1 MIVEQHGGQITV
13 ESAVGKG
20 TTVVVRLPGPYE

>member
-13 ESAVGKG
+13 ESAVGTG
-20 TTVVVRLPGPYE
+20 TTVVVRLPGP

>member
-13 ESAVGKG
+13 ESAVGQG
-20 TTVVVRLPGPYE
+20 TTVVVRLPSP

>member
-13 ESAVGKG
+13 ESAVGQG
-20 TTVVVRLPGPYE
+20 TTVVVRLPGP